1 MQTLVARVAVSAAV
15 YSIDRPYDYAVPP
28 ALQHAAR
35 EGSRV
40 SVPFGKSNKET
51 NGIILSLYSAEGE
64 DKRRKSLT
72 HVFSDEFSLDE
83 GQKALALWICQR
95 YFCTFFQAAD
105 ALLPPGIWTRLP
117 ETFSLAAPYDEGAV
131 ELTAKK
137 RRILSVLDGAEK
149 PMTAAEIAKESGL
162 ESITSELRALARAG
176 VLDCKQHFAPTPRE
190 NTVRLVRPALPQEE
204 ALARLGGRLTPQRRA
219 ALDCIYSCGVL
230 PEKELCYRTGVNAG
244 VVHALADKGILL
256 REDQPVSRLSQAE
269 PPQDR
274 PIELTAEQDAV
285 WQGLRA
291 LMDTGRPEAALL
303 YGVTGSGKT
312 QIYLRL
318 IREALDRGKT
328 AIMLV
333 PEIALTP
340 QTVRLFR
347 GQFGGLVAVV
357 HSGMTD
363 AQRRDAYYRISH
375 GDARV
380 IVGTRTAVLSPCK
393 NIGCI
398 ILDEEHEPSYR
409 SENDPRYHARDVAK
423 YRAAQENCLLLLGS
437 ATPSVE
443 SYYAAEQGAYKL
455 FRLEHRFQNVPLPQ
469 TLLADMRGRLMQ
481 GDPSRISPELEQEL
495 GENLRRGEQ
504 SILFLNRRGAARMAA
519 CVECG
524 HVPQCVNCS
533 VPLVYHSRNNRLMCH
548 HCGYSIPMPAVC
560 PACGGDHLKL
570 IGSGTQ
576 RIEDDLQDLFPTARL
591 IRMDADTT
599 EGRTTHEAL
608 LEDFASGKADI
619 LLGTQMVA
627 KGLDFPRVTLVGVLD
642 ADLSLYSGDYHAAE
656 RTFSLL
662 TQVVGRAGRRD
673 KRGRAVIQT
682 YTPDNPVIRAAAAQ
696 DYDGFYRGEI
706 ASRRALQAP
715 PFTDLF
721 VFRFGGGD
729 EASVHQASLQFAR
742 LLRDKLPSCP
752 DAQNQILG
760 PAPAAIAKVNKR
772 YYDLVTFRG
781 KSTPAARRFASGL
794 LSKAETLIRGALAT
808 VSLEINP
815 LF

>member
-28 ALQHAAR
+28 SMESAVR

-40 SVPFGKSNKET
+40 SVPFGASNKQT
-51 NGIILSLYSAEGE
+51 NGIILSLFSTEK
-64 DKRRKSLT
+64 DDPRRKSVT
-72 HVFSDEFSLDE
+72 HVFADEFSLDA
-83 GQKALALWICQR
+83 GQMALALWMCRR

-105 ALLPPGIWTRLP
+105 ALLPPGIWTRQP
-117 ETFSLAAPYDEGAV
+117 ETFSLARVPAEDAP

-137 RRILSVLDGAEK
+137 RRLLSVLEEADK
-149 PMTAAEIAKESGL
+149 PLTASEIGKRSGL
-162 ESITSELRALARAG
+162 ESILSDLRALCRAG
-176 VLDCKQHFAPTPRE
+176 YLDCQQHFAPPPRE
-190 NTVRLVRPALPQEE
+190 NTVRLIRPACSQEE
-204 ALARLGGRLTPQRRA
+204 ALALLGGRVTPQRRA
-219 ALDCIYSCGVL
+219 VLDCVFSAGVL
-230 PEKELCYRTGVNAG
+230 PEKELCYRTGAG
-244 VVHALADKGILL
+244 AGIVKTLVAKGVLL
-256 REDQPVSRLSQAE
+256 SQEQPVSRLGKTVPAE
-269 PPQDR
+269 GR
-274 PIELTAEQDAV
+274 PVELTDEQETV
-285 WQGLRA
+285 YQGLKALADSGRA
-291 LMDTGRPEAALL
+291 EAALL
-303 YGVTGSGKT
+303 CGVTGSGKT
-312 QIYLRL
+312 QVYLRL
-318 IREALDRGKT
+318 IRDALDRGKS
-328 AIMLV
+328 AVMLV

-347 GQFGGLVAVV
+347 AQFGGLVAVV

-363 AQRRDAYYRISH
+363 AQRRDAYIRVSQ

-393 NIGCI
+393 NVGCI
-398 ILDEEHEPSYR
+398 ILDEEHETSYR
-409 SENDPRYHARDVAK
+409 SDSAPCYHARDVAK
-423 YRAAQENCLLLLGS
+423 YRAAQEKCLLLLGS

-443 SYYAAEQGAYKL
+443 SYYAAEQGVYKL
-455 FRLEHRFQNVPLPQ
+455 FRLEHRFRNVPLPK
-469 TLLADMRGRLMQ
+469 TVLADMRGRLRQ
-481 GDPSRISPELEQEL
+481 GDPSRISPELEDEL
-495 GENLRRGEQ
+495 RENLKNGEQ

-524 HVPQCVNCS
+524 HVPACVNCS

-548 HCGYSIPMPAVC
+548 HCGYSVPMPQTCPVC
-560 PACGGDHLKL
+560 GSAHIKL

-576 RIEDDLQDLFPTARL
+576 RIEEDLQDLFPTARI

-599 EGRTTHEAL
+599 EGRTSHEEL
-608 LEDFASGKADI
+608 LERFASGQADI

-642 ADLSLYSGDYHAAE
+642 ADLSLYSGDYHAPE

-682 YTPDNPVIRAAAAQ
+682 YTPDNPVIRAAATQ
-696 DYDGFYRGEI
+696 DYDSFYRGEI
-706 ASRRALQAP
+706 VARRALDAP
-715 PFTDLF
+715 PLTDLF

-729 EASVHQASLQFAR
+729 EALVHHASLQFAR
-742 LLRDKLPSCP
+742 LLREALPGCP
-752 DAQNQILG
+752 DARQQILG

-781 KSTPAARRFASGL
+781 KNTPASRRFASGL
-794 LSKAETLIRGALAT
+794 LSKAERLIRGPLAT